1 MDMDTV
7 ALKCWV
13 IRDVAEDVVTM
24 EEQVDGEPSGQ
35 TATFDRALLPDDVRP
50 GDEFRVVAQISRK
63 SEDIL
68 SHPAFG
74 EATEALAAG
83 AFKA

>member
-1 MDMDTV
+1 MDTV

-24 EEQVDGEPSGQ
+24 EEQVDGEPNGLR
-35 TATFDRALLPDDVRP
+35 ATFDRALLPDDVRP
-50 GDEFRVVAQISRK
+50 GDEFRVIAQINRQ
-63 SEDIL
+63 SEEIL

-83 AFKA
+83 SFKS

>member
-1 MDMDTV
+1 MDTV

-13 IRDVAEDVVTM
+13 IRDVGDDVVTM
-24 EEQVDGEPSGQ
+24 EEQVDGEPNGRE
-35 TATFDRALLPDDVRP
+35 AAFDRALLPDDVRR
-50 GDEFRVVAQISRK
+50 GDEFRVVAQINRK

-83 AFKA
+83 GFNR